1 MFLHHKCVPV
11 LARSRL
17 GLDRRLP
24 ARIFLA
30 RSLWSTQDAFS
41 RLLGCYFPLQ
51 LIAGRLRCPVKLP
64 LFSIL
69 FQLAHWPQFYPTLL
83 AAVNS
88 AAVISCRL
96 RGRTEASF
104 GRTPPFSFRFYS

>member
-1 MFLHHKCVPV
+1 MFLHHKRVSV

-51 LIAGRLRCPVKLP
+51 LIAGRLRRPVKLP

-69 FQLAHWPQFYPTLL
+69 FELAHWPQFYPTPL

-88 AAVISCRL
+88 AAVIFCRS
-96 RGRTEASF
+96 RSRAEAGF
-104 GRTPPFSFRFYS
+104 GRVRPF